1 MMQQPEVSIQQDP
14 VSDLTGADIDV
25 LNQEPRKSEPRRNWF
40 RSGRVYLRDTQCWYF
55 RTREGIDLGPYES
68 QFEAEVES
76 GLLREMIKEI
86 EDEGDRRAVIRQFVL
101 DSHQVGH
108 TLKPLFED
116 ERRLAIF
123 I

>member
-1 MMQQPEVSIQQDP
+1 M
-14 VSDLTGADIDV
+14 
-25 LNQEPRKSEPRRNWF
+25 N
-40 RSGRVYLRDTQCWYF
+40 
-55 RTREGIDLGPYES
+55 
-68 QFEAEVES
+68 
-76 GLLREMIKEI
+76 IKEI